1 METLSRGIMKMWW
14 TVSSAELLVASLGRI
29 CGGLSVFFRRH
40 VDPITRLRRTEVLGP
55 DDVADLVGECFLVA
69 LQAAHRYVPE
79 TDTALPWLFGIA
91 RRLLAK
97 QRRKYVGNRRLEIKV
112 SNAFPTFTA
121 AEDDAIAS
129 ALDAA
134 SQAPILEEALGRLT
148 RSERDV
154 LELVAYDGLSP
165 SEAAEALDIGPNA
178 AHSAL
183 RVLVAQSALTSI
195 LLSRLVLKK
204 EANLLSEMRRPELPD
219 LEIQVHPRRP
229 VA

>member
-1 METLSRGIMKMWW
+1 VVDQSD
-14 TVSSAELLVASLGRI
+14 AELLIASSAG
-29 CGGLSVFFRRH
+29 SAEAYSAFFQRH
-40 VDPITRLRRTEVLGP
+40 VDPITRYAVRRCASP

-112 SNAFPTFTA
+112 SNAFPVFTV

-129 ALDAA
+129 AIDAA

-148 RSERDV
+148 RSEREV

-165 SEAAEALDIGPNA
+165 SEAAEALDISPNA
-178 AHSAL
+178 ARLRLSRARRSVRTHIDSAL
-183 RVLVAQSALTSI
+183 PVGVAQEGA
-195 LLSRLVLKK
+195 
-204 EANLLSEMRRPELPD
+204 EYAF
-219 LEIQVHPRRP
+219 
-229 VA
+229 

>member
-1 METLSRGIMKMWW
+1 MVDRSD
-14 TVSSAELLVASLGRI
+14 AELLVASSAGSAEAY
-29 CGGLSVFFRRH
+29 SVFFRRH
-40 VDPITRLRRTEVLGP
+40 ADAITRYAVRRCAGP

-97 QRRKYVGNRRLEIKV
+97 QRRKYAGNRRLEIKV
-112 SNAFPTFTA
+112 SNAFSAFTA

-129 ALDAA
+129 AIDAA
-134 SQAPILEEALGRLT
+134 MQAPALEDALARLT

-165 SEAAEALDIGPNA
+165 TEAANALDITPNA
-178 AHSAL
+178 ARL
-183 RVLVAQSALTSI
+183 R
-195 LLSRLVLKK
+195 LSR
-204 EANLLSEMRRPELPD
+204 ARRAVRTYLD
-219 LEIQVHPRRP
+219 TTTVVGQV
-229 VA
+229 AEDAEYAL